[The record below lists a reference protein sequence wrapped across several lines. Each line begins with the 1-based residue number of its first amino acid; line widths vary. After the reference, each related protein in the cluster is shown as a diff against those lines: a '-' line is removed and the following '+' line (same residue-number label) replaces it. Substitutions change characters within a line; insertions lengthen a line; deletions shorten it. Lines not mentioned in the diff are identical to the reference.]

1 MADFSV
7 SPVAQNVKPPASM
20 SLADMVNLARSGQA
34 FQQAQQINPL
44 EVQRSRTELS
54 RLQQLIPEE
63 LARAQAE
70 ANRAVTEADVS
81 EKTAGPRIDTSK
93 STASSAASTSEKDRL
108 GLLELKS
115 KKIASSQISMI
126 NNPLIIAAEKNPTA
140 ANKLAL
146 INLVKQNGMNI
157 AKDLDIKPDEA
168 MKLLQPY
175 LDIAINDPGRLRGY
189 FKERHIQGLDDASRT
204 DVFQP
209 KGIAVDTGTS
219 GYVVQTNEFGPV
231 PVGQVIAGTP
241 YTRRLM
247 LNESMVLDAAGNQ
260 VIVTKDSN
268 GQITS
273 IRSADQAGSSS
284 FPSAEIPSPSPASS
298 TAPPL
303 AAPSAVPAPAKIA
316 PRVGDGS
323 AVAPKQNALVAN
335 LPAVA
340 QTDANLPVFSKP
352 ILPRYPVRDRNK
364 PVLSYQLGEKEAQE
378 AGGTFLRNSLA
389 NRGSVNP
396 IIGSLEKIVTTT
408 DQLMQDTISKAGKGL
423 AVEQYVNKMLDDSKY
438 KELSK
443 QLAKLQMALIGNN
456 PQALSSDAG
465 KQMSAAATGSEIYPP
480 EVLQKIA
487 VQTYGEM
494 QARDKLGTAADNYA
508 RKFGENNMASFSQMW
523 DNNSDSKVFELMA
536 LPKLIK
542 DKDLRAKMA
551 NQIIGYPIGSE
562 ERTIIEQKYKNIQKL
577 IKDGTL

>member
-1 MADFSV
+1 M
-7 SPVAQNVKPPASM
+7 
-20 SLADMVNLARSGQA
+20 
-34 FQQAQQINPL
+34 
-44 EVQRSRTELS
+44 
-54 RLQQLIPEE
+54 PEE
-63 LARAQAE
+63 LAIKIAERAKAE
-70 ANRAVTEADVS
+70 TEADVS
-81 EKTAGPRIDTSK
+81 AGTAGPRIDVSK
-93 STASSAASTSEKDRL
+93 STASSAASTAEQDRIKL
-108 GLLELKS
+108 FAAKQ
-115 KKIASSQISMI
+115 KKINDSQISMI
-126 NNPLIIAAEKNPTA
+126 NNKLILDAEKNPNA
-140 ANKLAL
+140 VDKLAL
-146 INLVKQNGMNI
+146 INLVRQNGMNM
-157 AKDLDIKPDEA
+157 AKDLDIKSDEA

-175 LDIAINDPGRLRGY
+175 LDIAINDPGRLRG
-189 FKERHIQGLDDASRT
+189 FLKERHIQALDDAART
-204 DVFQP
+204 AALQP
-209 KGIAVDTGTS
+209 SGIAVDTGTGGFVAS
-219 GYVVQTNEFGPV
+219 TNEFSAFRP
-231 PVGQVIAGTP
+231 GTALP
-241 YTRRLM
+241 GLTFSRQLM
-247 LNESMVLDAAGNQ
+247 PNESMGQDAAGNM
-260 VIVTKDSN
+260 VIVTKNSN

-273 IRSADQAGSSS
+273 TRLADQGGTSG
-284 FPSAEIPSPSPASS
+284 FVPPSVQSPSPAPSAVPS
-298 TAPPL
+298 VAPPS
-303 AAPSAVPAPAKIA
+303 AAPSAVPAPAPKVA
-316 PRVGDGS
+316 PVGDRS
-323 AVAPKQNALVAN
+323 VVAPKPSSLVTN

-364 PVLSYQLGEKEAQE
+364 PVLSYQIGEKEAQE

-443 QLAKLQMALIGNN
+443 QLARLQMALIGNN

-494 QARDKLGTAADNYA
+494 QARDGLGTAADKYA
-508 RKFGENNMASFSQMW
+508 RQFGENNMASFSQMW
-523 DNNSDSKVFELMA
+523 DNNSNSKVFELMA

-542 DKDLRAKMA
+542 DKNLRAKMA

-577 IKDGTL
+577 IKDGTLQ

>member
-1 MADFSV
+1 
-7 SPVAQNVKPPASM
+7 
-20 SLADMVNLARSGQA
+20 
-34 FQQAQQINPL
+34 
-44 EVQRSRTELS
+44 
-54 RLQQLIPEE
+54 
-63 LARAQAE
+63 
-70 ANRAVTEADVS
+70 
-81 EKTAGPRIDTSK
+81 
-93 STASSAASTSEKDRL
+93 
-108 GLLELKS
+108 
-115 KKIASSQISMI
+115 
-126 NNPLIIAAEKNPTA
+126 
-140 ANKLAL
+140 
-146 INLVKQNGMNI
+146 
-157 AKDLDIKPDEA
+157 
-168 MKLLQPY
+168 
-175 LDIAINDPGRLRGY
+175 LDIAINDPGRLRG
-189 FKERHIQGLDDASRT
+189 FLKERHIQALDDAART
-204 DVFQP
+204 AALQP
-209 KGIAVDTGTS
+209 SGIAVNYGTG
-219 GYVVQTNEFGPV
+219 GYVVSANEFGATQ
-231 PVGQVIAGTP
+231 VGKQQPGTG
-241 YTRRLM
+241 YTLQLM
-247 LNESMVLDAAGNQ
+247 PGQSMGQDAAGNQ
-260 VIVTKDSN
+260 VIITKDSS

-273 IRSADQAGSSS
+273 IVSADQAGSSVM
-284 FPSAEIPSPSPASS
+284 PSASVQSPPA
-298 TAPPL
+298 APPPS
-303 AAPSAVPAPAKIA
+303 AAPSVAPAAAPAPAKAA
-316 PRVGDGS
+316 PAKAAPVSDAS
-323 AVAPKQNALVAN
+323 TVAPKQSTLVKN
-335 LPAVA
+335 LPAAA

-364 PVLSYQLGEKEAQE
+364 PVLSYQIGEKEAQE

-494 QARDKLGTAADNYA
+494 QARDGLGTAADKYA
-508 RKFGENNMASFSQMW
+508 RQFGENNMASFSQMW

-551 NQIIGYPIGSE
+551 NQIIGYQIGSE
-562 ERTIIEQKYKNIQKL
+562 ERKIIEQKYKNIQKL
-577 IKDGTL
+577 IKDGTLQ

>member
-1 MADFSV
+1 MADYA
-7 SPVAQNVKPPASM
+7 PVASQYKPVQPM
-20 SLADMVNLARSGQA
+20 TLAEMMNLAGGAQA
-34 FQQAQQINPL
+34 YKQAEQLNPL
-44 EVQRSRTELS
+44 AVQRSASELS
-54 RLQQLIPEE
+54 RLQQLMPEE
-63 LARAQAE
+63 LRRAKAE
-70 ANRAVTEADVS
+70 AGRAETEAEVS
-81 EKTAGPRIDTSK
+81 EKTSKPRVTSA
-93 STASSAASTSEKDRL
+93 TAAASTAETLAEKDRL
-108 GLLELKS
+108 GLLALKS
-115 KKIASSQISMI
+115 KQIASSQIAMI
-126 NNPLIIAAEKNPTA
+126 NNPLIIAAEKNPNA

-189 FKERHIQGLDDASRT
+189 FKERHIQGLDESART
-204 DVFQP
+204 AALQP
-209 KGIAVDTGTS
+209 SGIGVTS
-219 GYVVQTNEFGPV
+219 GTQSQVTSMNEFGPV
-231 PVGQVIAGTP
+231 PVGQALPGTSV
-241 YTRRLM
+241 TLQLM
-247 LNESMVLDAAGNQ
+247 PNESMGLDAANNP
-260 VIVTKDSN
+260 IIITKNSN

-273 IRSADQAGSSS
+273 IRPADQVGAGGS
-284 FPSAEIPSPSPASS
+284 
-298 TAPPL
+298 APPAFINNAPPRPVSP
-303 AAPSAVPAPAKIA
+303 AAPSAVPAPANAA
-316 PRVGDGS
+316 PVSDAS
-323 AVAPKQNALVAN
+323 TVAPKQNAVVAK
-335 LPAVA
+335 LPAG

-443 QLAKLQMALIGNN
+443 QLARLQMALIGNN

-465 KQMSAAATGSEIYPP
+465 KQMSAAATGSEVYPP

-494 QARDKLGTAADNYA
+494 QARDKLGTAADSYA

>member
-1 MADFSV
+1 
-7 SPVAQNVKPPASM
+7 
-20 SLADMVNLARSGQA
+20 
-34 FQQAQQINPL
+34 
-44 EVQRSRTELS
+44 
-54 RLQQLIPEE
+54 
-63 LARAQAE
+63 
-70 ANRAVTEADVS
+70 
-81 EKTAGPRIDTSK
+81 
-93 STASSAASTSEKDRL
+93 
-108 GLLELKS
+108 
-115 KKIASSQISMI
+115 MI
-126 NNPLIIAAEKNPTA
+126 NNPLIIAAEKNPA
-140 ANKLAL
+140 AADKLAL
-146 INLVKQNGMNI
+146 INLIRKNGMNI
-157 AKDLDIKPDEA
+157 AKDLDIKSDEA

-175 LDIAINDPGRLRGY
+175 LDIAINDPGRLRG
-189 FKERHIQGLDDASRT
+189 FLKERHIQALDDAART
-204 DVFQP
+204 AALQP
-209 KGIAVDTGTS
+209 SGIAVDYGTG
-219 GYVVQTNEFGPV
+219 GYVASTNEFSQFRPGVALP
-231 PVGQVIAGTP
+231 GLSYSRQ
-241 YTRRLM
+241 LM
-247 LNESMVLDAAGNQ
+247 LNESMALDAAGNQ
-260 VIVTKDSN
+260 VIVTKNSN

-273 IRSADQAGSSS
+273 IRPADQAGESGAVFPSVQGPSSS
-284 FPSAEIPSPSPASS
+284 APAA
-298 TAPPL
+298 APPS
-303 AAPSAVPAPAKIA
+303 AAPSVVPAPAKVA
-316 PRVGDGS
+316 PVGDRS
-323 AVAPKQNALVAN
+323 VVAPKPSSLVTN

-364 PVLSYQLGEKEAQE
+364 PVLSYQIGEKEAQE

-494 QARDKLGTAADNYA
+494 QARDGLGTAADKYA
-508 RKFGENNMASFSQMW
+508 RRFGENNMASFSQMW

-551 NQIIGYPIGSE
+551 NQIIGYQIGSE
-562 ERTIIEQKYKNIQKL
+562 ERKIIEQKYKNIQKL